1 MKLSNLAIDRSTTV
15 FVLLALI
22 FVVGAYSYL
31 VLPRE
36 SEPEVVIPI
45 IIVSTG
51 YQGVAPE
58 DIETLVTIP
67 IERKLTGISGV
78 KEIDSSSHEGYSSVQ
93 IEFEPD
99 IDIDDALQK
108 VRDKV
113 EMAKSDLPD
122 AADDPF
128 VREINISE
136 FPIMSLC
143 LTGEI
148 GLAALTKIAEDLED
162 IIESIKGVLDVTIS
176 GDIEREIQIEV
187 DPKRVAEF
195 GVSLA
200 DLVTLMRVENVNT
213 PGGALELGEAK
224 YLMRVPGEF
233 TKPDEIRDLVVK
245 AGEEGIVYLRD
256 IATIK
261 DGFKEIQSYS
271 RLDGTPAV
279 TLSVSKRSGENVI
292 FIADAVKR
300 VAEEA
305 RKRLPPGVDLVIT
318 MDESTDIRDMV
329 SDLENSILTGL
340 ILVLVVVFVFLGF
353 TNAVFVALAIPVSML
368 ITFAILHFTG
378 VTLNMVVLYSL
389 ILALGMLVDNGIVV
403 VENIHRHMQQG
414 LPRVQAAKE
423 ATAEVAWPIAAS
435 TLTTVAAFSPMLFW
449 PGTWGK
455 FMIFLPKTVSYALL
469 GSLFVGLVVNP
480 ALASMFMRVRKR
492 PKRHATPLARGRLL
506 RAYGSVLRLALRWR
520 AVTFTLAAAALVV
533 IAAIYTMGAKT
544 EFIPITEP
552 SRAYLNVDCPKGT
565 NLDTTDA
572 IVRQVEGSA
581 ERYRQDLDYIMANA
595 GSRGSSWSGS
605 GGGQSHLG
613 RVKLDFRKLSECA
626 RLPSEIIREVRGLF
640 GGVTGA
646 EVRVLQR
653 RMGMSSEDFPINIE
667 INGEDFATLA
677 ELAQN
682 VRRAIQDTPGL
693 VDLDDDYDKGKPEVR
708 VRIDREQALLTG
720 LNTQFIG
727 LIVKAAVNGR
737 KAGDYREG
745 DEEYDV
751 TVRFPRYFREDL
763 ANVEDMNLINL
774 NGTPIPFSSVAQLE
788 YGAGLGQITRI
799 DRKRVITVF
808 ADVAKGYLPT
818 QVLAEVQRRVAEF
831 PLPSGYTV
839 AYTGEDEEQKEME
852 AFLKRAFV
860 IALLL
865 IALVLVTQFNSILQ
879 SLIIMTS
886 VILSLAGVFLG
897 LLIFDMP
904 FGILMTGIGCI
915 SLAGIVVNNAI
926 VLIDFINQLRHRGMP
941 ATEAIIEAA
950 MTRFRPVMLTAIT
963 TVLGLIPMAVGIS
976 FDFRRFEWIVD
987 SETSQWWGSMA
998 IAVIF
1003 GLSFAT
1009 VLTLVVVPTLYS
1021 ASVGFTNFVHGNRSE
1036 QG

>member
-1 MKLSNLAIDRSTTV
+1 L
-15 FVLLALI
+15 
-22 FVVGAYSYL
+22 
-31 VLPRE
+31 
-36 SEPEVVIPI
+36 
-45 IIVSTG
+45 
-51 YQGVAPE
+51 
-58 DIETLVTIP
+58 
-67 IERKLTGISGV
+67 
-78 KEIDSSSHEGYSSVQ
+78 
-93 IEFEPD
+93 
-99 IDIDDALQK
+99 
-108 VRDKV
+108 
-113 EMAKSDLPD
+113 
-122 AADDPF
+122 
-128 VREINISE
+128 
-136 FPIMSLC
+136 
-143 LTGEI
+143 
-148 GLAALTKIAEDLED
+148 
-162 IIESIKGVLDVTIS
+162 
-176 GDIEREIQIEV
+176 
-187 DPKRVAEF
+187 
-195 GVSLA
+195 
-200 DLVTLMRVENVNT
+200 
-213 PGGALELGEAK
+213 
-224 YLMRVPGEF
+224 
-233 TKPDEIRDLVVK
+233 
-245 AGEEGIVYLRD
+245 
-256 IATIK
+256 
-261 DGFKEIQSYS
+261 
-271 RLDGTPAV
+271 
-279 TLSVSKRSGENVI
+279 
-292 FIADAVKR
+292 
-300 VAEEA
+300 
-305 RKRLPPGVDLVIT
+305 
-318 MDESTDIRDMV
+318 
-329 SDLENSILTGL
+329 
-340 ILVLVVVFVFLGF
+340 
-353 TNAVFVALAIPVSML
+353 
-368 ITFAILHFTG
+368 
-378 VTLNMVVLYSL
+378 
-389 ILALGMLVDNGIVV
+389 
-403 VENIHRHMQQG
+403 
-414 LPRVQAAKE
+414 
-423 ATAEVAWPIAAS
+423 
-435 TLTTVAAFSPMLFW
+435 
-449 PGTWGK
+449 
-455 FMIFLPKTVSYALL
+455 
-469 GSLFVGLVVNP
+469 
-480 ALASMFMRVRKR
+480 
-492 PKRHATPLARGRLL
+492 
-506 RAYGSVLRLALRWR
+506 
-520 AVTFTLAAAALVV
+520 
-533 IAAIYTMGAKT
+533 
-544 EFIPITEP
+544 
-552 SRAYLNVDCPKGT
+552 
-565 NLDTTDA
+565 
-572 IVRQVEGSA
+572 
-581 ERYRQDLDYIMANA
+581 
-595 GSRGSSWSGS
+595 
-605 GGGQSHLG
+605 
-613 RVKLDFRKLSECA
+613 
-626 RLPSEIIREVRGLF
+626 
-640 GGVTGA
+640 
-646 EVRVLQR
+646 
-653 RMGMSSEDFPINIE
+653 
-667 INGEDFATLA
+667 
-677 ELAQN
+677 
-682 VRRAIQDTPGL
+682 
-693 VDLDDDYDKGKPEVR
+693 DLDDDYDKGKPEVR